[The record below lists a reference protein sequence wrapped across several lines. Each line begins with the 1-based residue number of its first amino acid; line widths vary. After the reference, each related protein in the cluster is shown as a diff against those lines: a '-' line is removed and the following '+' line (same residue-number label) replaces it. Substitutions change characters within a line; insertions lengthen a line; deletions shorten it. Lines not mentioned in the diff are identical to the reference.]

1 MNLDRN
7 AIQNA
12 IKAKV
17 VELADQV
24 GSDAADLSFDEL
36 IPASGTIDS
45 AGLLEL
51 VAWFEASYQFR
62 VPDSDF
68 TIDNLGSIALMTDY
82 LLRIKQP
89 G

>member
-7 AIQNA
+7 AIQTA

-17 VELADQV
+17 IELADQL
-24 GSDAADLSFDEL
+24 GSDAADLSVDEL

-51 VAWFEASYQFR
+51 VAWFESCYQFR

-68 TIDNLGSIALMTDY
+68 TIDNLGSIAQMTDY
-82 LLRIKQP
+82 LLRIKKAR
-89 G
+89 

>member
-1 MNLDRN
+1 MNLDRL
-7 AIQNA
+7 AIQTA

-17 VELADQV
+17 VELADQF
-24 GSDAADLSFDEL
+24 GSDASDLADDEL
-36 IPASGTIDS
+36 IPASGYIDS

-68 TIDNLGSIALMTDY
+68 TIDNLGSIVLMTDY
-82 LLRIKQP
+82 LLRLKQA